1 MSCTATLM
9 RNRVLIDTSIVV
21 TILTKDPDYLHY
33 ARLIAGADAV
43 WIAGASVV
51 ESIRVLKKPTQVL
64 SFLQMSNVAVLP
76 MGAGAVHFA
85 VQAWEQYGKGRH
97 PAALSFGDYLVYGT
111 ARERNQP
118 LLFKGNDFSQTD
130 ISSVQA

>member
-21 TILTKDPDYLHY
+21 TIPTKDPDYLHY

-51 ESIRVLKKPTQVL
+51 ESIIVLKKPTQVL
-64 SFLQMSNVAVLP
+64 SFLQMSNVAILP

-85 VQAWEQYGKGRH
+85 VQA
-97 PAALSFGDYLVYGT
+97 LGT
-111 ARERNQP
+111 IR
-118 LLFKGNDFSQTD
+118 
-130 ISSVQA
+130 